1 MVILFTISL
10 YNQKFKFMF
19 VFGLIVGV
27 LAGVAG
33 TLIYQNNKT
42 KVLKETL
49 AGAQAELDKLK
60 GK

>member
-1 MVILFTISL
+1 
-10 YNQKFKFMF
+10 MF

-49 AGAQAELDKLK
+49 AGVQAELDKLK